1 MESECPRRLQFSVG
15 SLLAVTGALA
25 FLLVPVAW
33 VARERQQMLR
43 ARDRMLQ
50 AREVA
55 LHSVVLATE
64 HNTKLRSEIE
74 LRQANSPPTLE
85 RASGSALIAPDSNL
99 KRTVD
104 FGTELVER
112 LRRENSDLRNEVALL
127 RREVERL
134 KSNRER

>member
-1 MESECPRRLQFSVG
+1 MASAGQRRFQFSVG

-43 ARDRMLQ
+43 ARDQMLQ

-64 HNTKLRSEIE
+64 RNAKLRAEIE
-74 LRQANSPPTLE
+74 LHQPSSPPTVE
-85 RASGSALIAPDSNL
+85 RASGPGLITPDLNPNQ
-99 KRTVD
+99 TVD
-104 FGTELVER
+104 SGTELVER
-112 LRRENSDLRNEVALL
+112 LRLENADLRKEVAML

-134 KSNRER
+134 KSNCQR